1 MFRKYFAKF
10 SNDIGIDLGTTNT
23 LVSLSGEGIVI
34 NEPSVVA
41 VQHDRFG
48 KDKILA
54 VGHEAK
60 LMIGKTPVNIQAVRP
75 MKDGVIASGGALVAG
90 YKEHKTALGY
100 DMELNTK
107 LCDLTGRGN
116 KITHSALSNTD
127 STGFG
132 MAATITVRGMKA
144 TIAAKRKEIYN
155 SFDL

>member
-1 MFRKYFAKF
+1 MGAAVAKVETGF
-10 SNDIGIDLGTTNT
+10 KPIPKVELVEDRLKLSFEDGVYENSLKEAGIEVDLDKLKKFNDQFMKD
-23 LVSLSGEGIVI
+23 V
-34 NEPSVVA
+34 VVA
-41 VQHDRFG
+41 AGD
-48 KDKILA
+48 
-54 VGHEAK
+54 
-60 LMIGKTPVNIQAVRP
+60 
-75 MKDGVIASGGALVAG
+75 ALVAG
-90 YKEHKTALGY
+90 YKEHKTATGY

-107 LCDLTGRGN
+107 LFDLTGRGN

>member
-1 MFRKYFAKF
+1 MGAAVAKVETGF
-10 SNDIGIDLGTTNT
+10 KPIPKVELVEDRLKVSFEDGIYENGLKEAGIEVDLDKLKKFND
-23 LVSLSGEGIVI
+23 
-34 NEPSVVA
+34 
-41 VQHDRFG
+41 QF
-48 KDKILA
+48 
-54 VGHEAK
+54 
-60 LMIGKTPVNIQAVRP
+60 
-75 MKDGVIASGGALVAG
+75 MKDVVIASGDALVVG
-90 YKEHKTALGY
+90 YKEHKTAVGY

-107 LCDLTGRGN
+107 LFDLTGRGN

>member
-1 MFRKYFAKF
+1 MGAAVAKVETGF
-10 SNDIGIDLGTTNT
+10 KPIPKVELVEDRLKLSFEDGVYENSLKEAGIEVDLDKLKKFNDQFMKD
-23 LVSLSGEGIVI
+23 V
-34 NEPSVVA
+34 VVA
-41 VQHDRFG
+41 AGD
-48 KDKILA
+48 
-54 VGHEAK
+54 
-60 LMIGKTPVNIQAVRP
+60 
-75 MKDGVIASGGALVAG
+75 ALIAG
-90 YKEHKTALGY
+90 YKEHKTATGY

-107 LCDLTGRGN
+107 LFDLTGRGN